1 MAELSVFDQI
11 MMNNL
16 DLKSTLMQNM
26 FSTSSALASL
36 QKSITSKN
44 NMADAVEGDKKYDEE
59 MDANS
64 DGTVTYNEY
73 VKYISSQNLK
83 KYNLP
88 ENSTTFKSI
97 FDSESGMTKPQI
109 LNLGKALSS
118 YITNSALL
126 PQGIISKEA

>member
-26 FSTSSALASL
+26 FGTSSAINTL
-36 QKSITSKN
+36 QKSVTSKN
-44 NMADAVEGDKKYDEE
+44 NMAYAVEGDKKYDEE
-59 MDANS
+59 MDTNG

-73 VKYISSQNLK
+73 IKYITSQNLK

-88 ENSTTFKSI
+88 ENSTTFKNI
-97 FDSESGMTKPQI
+97 FDKESGTNKTQI

-118 YITNSALL
+118 YITNSTVL